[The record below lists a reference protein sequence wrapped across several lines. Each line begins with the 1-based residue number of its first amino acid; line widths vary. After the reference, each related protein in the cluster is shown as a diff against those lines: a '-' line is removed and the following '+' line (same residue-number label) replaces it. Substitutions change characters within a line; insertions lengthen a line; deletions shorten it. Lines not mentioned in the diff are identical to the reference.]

1 MLEAIGSQGSISAAA
16 KQQGISYRSA
26 WDAVNEM
33 NNLWDSPLVEKSPGG
48 AHGGGTRLTQQGK
61 ELIASFHLMQQEYE
75 RFTHSISRNLG
86 EFERLQNSIRRFS
99 MRSSA
104 RNQFQGSVEIISKGQ
119 VNTEVEIELEGGK
132 TLIAIIT
139 AESAR
144 ELELD
149 FGKPICTLIKAS
161 HVILG
166 VN

>member
-1 MLEAIGSQGSISAAA
+1 
-16 KQQGISYRSA
+16 
-26 WDAVNEM
+26 
-33 NNLWDSPLVEKSPGG
+33 
-48 AHGGGTRLTQQGK
+48 
-61 ELIASFHLMQQEYE
+61 
-75 RFTHSISRNLG
+75 
-86 EFERLQNSIRRFS
+86 